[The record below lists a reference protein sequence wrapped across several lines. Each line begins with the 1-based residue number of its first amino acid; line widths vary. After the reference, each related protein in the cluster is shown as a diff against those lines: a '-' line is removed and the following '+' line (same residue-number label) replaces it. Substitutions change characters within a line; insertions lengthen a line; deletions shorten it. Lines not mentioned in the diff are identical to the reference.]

1 MLYAKAV
8 SGLHRLAAATVL
20 CLFLGAAPA
29 LAAGGS
35 GGSGLTTT
43 STTAGPST
51 TTTTTSTSTATTTTS
66 TFATT
71 TFTGASTTAG
81 ASTKPPAKHR
91 AWRALSRV
99 LGSRMLSLGMSGTD
113 VMVLQHDLTAL
124 GFRVRASGNFN
135 RLTLLRLKQFQRRY
149 RLVVDGVAGPQS
161 ISALKRLLN
170 RRLHIAESK
179 QATKQLASGVAVTA
193 TDPAAP
199 LPAGDSGLTGG
210 VGLGTT
216 TSTGTTGTGTTT
228 TGATTS
234 TTTTVQVP
242 KATLVDGLAVPAP
255 GTPQGIVT
263 MLDAANSIAFDPY
276 IYGGG
281 HASFNSPGYDCS
293 GSVSFVLHAG
303 GLLATPLDSEQFLQY
318 GLPGRG
324 KWITIY
330 TNGPTHAY
338 MEIDGLWFD
347 TAAQTALNGNDR
359 WSPTRIGEPGYGH
372 FVARHPQGF

>member
-1 MLYAKAV
+1 MC
-8 SGLHRLAAATVL
+8 LA
-20 CLFLGAAPA
+20 FGAAPA

-43 STTAGPST
+43 STTGASS
-51 TTTTTSTSTATTTTS
+51 TTTTSTSTTTTAT

-71 TFTGASTTAG
+71 SFTGASTTA
-81 ASTKPPAKHR
+81 ATSAKPPAKRR
-91 AWRALSRV
+91 AWRVLSRV

-135 RLTLLRLKQFQRRY
+135 RLTLRRLKQFQRHY
-149 RLVVDGVAGPQS
+149 GLIVDGVAGPQS
-161 ISALKRLLN
+161 ISTLKRLLS

-179 QATKQLASGVAVTA
+179 QAARQLASGVAVTA

-210 VGLGTT
+210 VGLGTAT
-216 TSTGTTGTGTTT
+216 NTGTTT
-228 TGATTS
+228 GTTS
-234 TTTTVQVP
+234 TTSTQVP

-281 HASFNSPGYDCS
+281 HASFTSPGYDCS